1 MSHSSPFSIKST
13 IELKFTN
20 PKVCDFAYN
29 SYLPEFERLKTKRSK
44 VSILKHEDSLLFK
57 IESLDITAFR
67 ATVSDIISLGKIVEN
82 TMDLI
87 EPTIN
92 TEDLNPNE

>member
-29 SYLPEFERLKTKRSK
+29 SYLPEFERLKSKRSK
-44 VSILKHEDSLLFK
+44 ESILKHEDS
-57 IESLDITAFR
+57 
-67 ATVSDIISLGKIVEN
+67 
-82 TMDLI
+82 
-87 EPTIN
+87 
-92 TEDLNPNE
+92 